1 MKSTQA
7 MTTLPKGISFEINCQ
22 SIVSSNY
29 GQSKEEFFSVYF
41 EATAPI
47 SISYS
52 HQIIHS
58 KTVDLRNSG
67 EKRSVIRPLATYT
80 AKETSQV
87 TNEKNKQA
95 NKLNLTL
102 PRAFLWKLD
111 PLVEVLPCFP

>member
-1 MKSTQA
+1 MKATHA
-7 MTTLPKGISFEINCQ
+7 MTKLPKGISFEINCQ
-22 SIVSSNY
+22 S
-29 GQSKEEFFSVYF
+29 KEEFFSFYF

-47 SISYS
+47 SKAQLRLSNYS

-58 KTVDLRNSG
+58 KTVDIRNSG

-80 AKETSQV
+80 AKETSHV
-87 TNEKNKQA
+87 TNKKPK
-95 NKLNLTL
+95 NKLNLAL